1 MPGCKHHTT
10 YAKLSLFQI
19 ISPYWPLVSI
29 AFWTILFSNSEKSK
43 TITKLQNRIIINF
56 VNVDFWKSREF
67 SCTIFLQTDLFVYL
81 VSHWVCQPHPPRL
94 FCWAKFTRVFKTEDF
109 KIMTTIWRT
118 FFLPFF
124 SSFLGHQ
131 NVLIEMPN
139 MKVLVTQAAV
149 MFSNTMILHMMIHI
163 QIILGLEETRR
174 KMCMG
179 SQGYLLQHY
188 PLHLVQIIKFV
199 EVLVVELVPLAQL
212 LPVVQQIQDA
222 MQKKETG

>member
-1 MPGCKHHTT
+1 
-10 YAKLSLFQI
+10 
-19 ISPYWPLVSI
+19 
-29 AFWTILFSNSEKSK
+29 
-43 TITKLQNRIIINF
+43 
-56 VNVDFWKSREF
+56 
-67 SCTIFLQTDLFVYL
+67 
-81 VSHWVCQPHPPRL
+81 
-94 FCWAKFTRVFKTEDF
+94 
-109 KIMTTIWRT
+109 
-118 FFLPFF
+118 
-124 SSFLGHQ
+124 
-131 NVLIEMPN
+131 MPN

-212 LPVVQQIQDA
+212 LPVVQRIQDA
-222 MQKKETG
+222 MQKKETGYYLSHGRGYYCFPLDNNFQLI

>member
-1 MPGCKHHTT
+1 MSIFEN
-10 YAKLSLFQI
+10 LVNSLAQ
-19 ISPYWPLVSI
+19 
-29 AFWTILFSNSEKSK
+29 
-43 TITKLQNRIIINF
+43 
-56 VNVDFWKSREF
+56 F
-67 SCTIFLQTDLFVYL
+67 SCKLIYLFIQSPIEYVNLIRPVCFAELNSHVFLKQ
-81 VSHWVCQPHPPRL
+81 
-94 FCWAKFTRVFKTEDF
+94 
-109 KIMTTIWRT
+109 KISKYNNDNLTN

-212 LPVVQQIQDA
+212 LPVVQRIQDA

>member
-1 MPGCKHHTT
+1 
-10 YAKLSLFQI
+10 
-19 ISPYWPLVSI
+19 
-29 AFWTILFSNSEKSK
+29 
-43 TITKLQNRIIINF
+43 
-56 VNVDFWKSREF
+56 
-67 SCTIFLQTDLFVYL
+67 
-81 VSHWVCQPHPPRL
+81 
-94 FCWAKFTRVFKTEDF
+94 
-109 KIMTTIWRT
+109 
-118 FFLPFF
+118 
-124 SSFLGHQ
+124 
-131 NVLIEMPN
+131 

-212 LPVVQQIQDA
+212 LPVVQRIQDA
-222 MQKKETG
+222 MQKKETGYYLSHG